1 MAKSKHLTEILSLGK
16 TLTKL
21 FADYCRTDLT
31 VAWMAHYLAEQIKA
45 AESETNA
52 AKKKTLQKEC
62 AEVILGL
69 WEKRNKFP
77 DSVRP
82 LSGLKHA
89 VEIIK
94 ALKDEENQQLFY
106 RGFRGF
112 ESDSIWG
119 NYMHSLRVAVE
130 DSMKIAMCGA
140 VNQQARIRNREFKQ
154 KSNFLTENERVI
166 MEFLDKE
173 LDKSDSLFKIVYK
186 IEGQE
191 QPEEHKTK
199 PELMKRVTSK
209 LRELLDKQ
217 YAALDVLEQQLK
229 NDKNSRKK

>member
-1 MAKSKHLTEILSLGK
+1 MTEILNLGK
-16 TLTKL
+16 KLAKL
-21 FADYCRTDLT
+21 FEDYGRTDLT

-45 AESETNA
+45 AENETNA
-52 AKKKTLQKEC
+52 AQKKTLQKEC
-62 AEVILGL
+62 ADVILGL

-77 DSVRP
+77 EAVRP

-94 ALKDEENQQLFY
+94 ALEDEENQQPFY

-119 NYMHSLRVAVE
+119 SYMHSLRVAVE
-130 DSMKIAMCGA
+130 DSMKIAIGGV
-140 VNQQARIRNREFKQ
+140 VNQQARLRNQEFKLN
-154 KSNFLTENERVI
+154 SDFLTDEEVKI

-173 LDKSDSLFKIVYK
+173 LEKSDSFIKIVYK
-186 IEGQE
+186 IKTQE
-191 QPEEHKTK
+191 QPEEPKAK
-199 PELMKRVTSK
+199 PELMKRVTLK

-217 YAALDVLEQQLK
+217 YAALNVLEQQLE
-229 NDKNSRKK
+229 NDKKSRKK